1 VIERN
6 MDTERQGEAVAA
18 AVKVF
23 AEHGGFMRNVI
34 RLRVRDASRREDV
47 FQELFLRLVD
57 QPVPPDVQNI
67 RGYLY
72 RAILRDVVD
81 LAREQE
87 NASHH
92 LKKYA
97 RKNRIFIYKSPSQ
110 NAIIE
115 DTEDEHSVFACLTR
129 PLRRR
134 EREVVTLRYRD
145 NCSIAEIADRM
156 GIGKRTVSRYLTSA
170 LRQIRKTLATLATE

>member
-6 MDTERQGEAVAA
+6 VDTERQGEAVAA
-18 AVKVF
+18 AVKIF
-23 AEHGGFMRNVI
+23 AEHGGFVRNVI
-34 RLRVRDASRREDV
+34 RLQVRDVSRREDV
-47 FQELFLRLVD
+47 FQELFLRIVD
-57 QPVPPDVQNI
+57 QPVPPDVRNV

-87 NASHH
+87 NTSRH

-97 RKNRIFIYKSPSQ
+97 RNNRISIYKSPSQ
-110 NAIIE
+110 NAIVE
-115 DTEDEHSVFACLTR
+115 EMEDEHSVFARLTR
-129 PLRRR
+129 QLRRR
-134 EREVVTLRYRD
+134 EREAVTLRYRD

-156 GIGKRTVSRYLTSA
+156 GIGRRSASRYLTSA
-170 LRQIRKTLATLATE
+170 LRHIRRNLAIE

>member
-1 VIERN
+1 VIERD
-6 MDTERQGEAVAA
+6 MDTNRQGEAVAT

-23 AEHGGFMRNVI
+23 AEHGGFIRNVI
-34 RLRVRDASRREDV
+34 HLRVRDVSRREDV
-47 FQELFLRLVD
+47 FQELFLRLID
-57 QPVPPDVQNI
+57 QPVPPDVQNV

-87 NASHH
+87 NTSRH

-97 RKNRIFIYKSPSQ
+97 RKNRISIYKSPSQ
-110 NAIIE
+110 NAIVE
-115 DTEDEHSVFACLTR
+115 ATEDENSVFTCLTR

-156 GIGKRTVSRYLTSA
+156 GIGKRSVSRYLTSA
-170 LRQIRKTLATLATE
+170 LKQIRKNLATE